1 MSLRVQNITKRFG
14 GLTAVNDVSFTVT
27 EQTILGLI
35 GPNGAGKSTLFNCM
49 SGFDTFDEGHIDI
62 AGCELRSGVTAD
74 FIDSGISRTFQ
85 NTALFDSMSV
95 RDNITVALSAK
106 AGKNFGRALLGRL
119 ITGMHRSHYYT
130 AADMLLVKY
139 GVSEL
144 ADSICSTLSAGQRRN
159 VEVVRAVA
167 MSPRF
172 VLLDEPAAGL
182 NATETEKLKEVLL
195 RIKDGGTGVVVVEHD
210 LRLIMEISD
219 EIVVLNQG
227 RKIAQGSP
235 YIIRM
240 DSEVQRA
247 YLGV

>member
-1 MSLRVQNITKRFG
+1 MSLTVQNITKRFG
-14 GLTAVNDVSFTVT
+14 GLTAVDDVSFSVT

-49 SGFDTFDEGHIDI
+49 SGFDTFDEGRIEID
-62 AGCELRSGVTAD
+62 GRELRSGFASD
-74 FIDSGISRTFQ
+74 FIDAGISRTFQ
-85 NTALFDSMSV
+85 NTSLFDSMTV

-106 AGKNFGRALLGRL
+106 VGANFWGAFLGRS
-119 ITGMHRSHYYT
+119 IKGMHRSHYHKS
-130 AADMLLVKY
+130 ADMLLVKY
-139 GVSEL
+139 GLFEL
-144 ADSICSTLSAGQRRN
+144 ADSMCSALSAGQRRN

-182 NATETEKLKEVLL
+182 NATETERLKEVLL

-210 LRLIMEISD
+210 LRLIMGISD

-235 YIIRM
+235 YIIQM